1 MKNICLNGLNEQTA
15 PTELEYFLSYSF
27 YKQKAPTELIKYEN
41 TAIIQNSIRFLKNEM
56 LVEKMIITKAKPH
69 RGELFVEMKQPMK
82 LSSVGATCVQIN
94 I

>member
-1 MKNICLNGLNEQTA
+1 MKIICLNGLNEQTA

-27 YKQKAPTELIKYEN
+27 YKQKTPTELIKYEN
-41 TAIIQNSIRFLKNEM
+41 TAVIQNIIHFLNNEM
-56 LVEKMIITKAKPH
+56 FVEKMTITKAKPH

-82 LSSVGATCVQIN
+82 LSSVGAICLQIN